1 MMQTMTIEYN
11 PADALVQSVIGLIQ
25 QVKKIRVVSQSD
37 EYVPNAETLEAI
49 KDVKEG
55 RVYHAKNTEDLFQ
68 QISLRLAK

>member
-25 QVKKIRVVSQSD
+25 QVKKIRVVSRSD

-68 QISLRLAK
+68 QILG

>member
-11 PADALVQSVIGLIQ
+11 PADALVQSVLGLIQ
-25 QVKKIRVVSQSD
+25 QVKKIHIVSRSD

-49 KDVKEG
+49 QDVKEG

-68 QISLRLAK
+68 QILG

>member
-1 MMQTMTIEYN
+1 MTIEYN
-11 PADALVQSVIGLIQ
+11 PADALVQSVIGLIL

-68 QISLRLAK
+68 QILG

>member
-11 PADALVQSVIGLIQ
+11 PADALVQSVIGLIL

-68 QISLRLAK
+68 QILG